1 VFDRIF
7 EILQWAFEA
16 LVPFVIILEYQR
28 GVLLR
33 LGKFK
38 RELGPGFHWCLPL
51 HLDTVLHEDV
61 MPRTQRIAGLSTTTR
76 DGKSIGFDA
85 VVTWSIADI
94 SKALLKVH
102 DLDDAIAD
110 SCAGIIGTELSNAEW
125 DAIWHGEV
133 SENLTNVCRKRG
145 WKWGIEVSAVQLMGV
160 AVVRNL
166 RISSNG
172 ANHSA
177 INPSH

>member
-1 VFDRIF
+1 MFDRIF

-38 RELGPGFHWCLPL
+38 RELGPGLHWCLPL

-85 VVTWSIADI
+85 VVST
-94 SKALLKVH
+94 VPR
-102 DLDDAIAD
+102 
-110 SCAGIIGTELSNAEW
+110 
-125 DAIWHGEV
+125 
-133 SENLTNVCRKRG
+133 ENGSQVPAMR
-145 WKWGIEVSAVQLMGV
+145 SA
-160 AVVRNL
+160 
-166 RISSNG
+166 
-172 ANHSA
+172 
-177 INPSH
+177 